1 MQSRGASDESG
12 SRRCAT
18 RGSELRTPPG
28 DSLRHPA
35 KSGLRVL
42 RTGRSSPAAPHPASR
57 RRSCSRLHTEH
68 VHMERTC
75 TARTKCAHRRT
86 RDGGPPPR
94 DVLPGGNDPSWR
106 CFPSPRRSR
115 AWGRGMAR
123 PREHPSQAT
132 ANSQHSCSTGDGL
145 PALCAV
151 FARPRTL
158 QGTAMEHPLPEA
170 SRILYV

>member
-86 RDGGPPPR
+86 RGGGPPPR
-94 DVLPGGNDPSWR
+94 DALPDGSGLLVGVA
-106 CFPSPRRSR
+106 SR
-115 AWGRGMAR
+115 R
-123 PREHPSQAT
+123 PRGSAAGPA
-132 ANSQHSCSTGDGL
+132 AL
-145 PALCAV
+145 PRLGYALIPDADAQPVAQFIPEAGRLACA
-151 FARPRTL
+151 FQGALRDPPKGIETL
-158 QGTAMEHPLPEA
+158 QT
-170 SRILYV
+170 